1 MTEIKN
7 LFRRLFDVIIE
18 GRSAQAQRHIE
29 EYLRAHGTER
39 QPKA

>member
-1 MTEIKN
+1 MIEKKN
-7 LFRRLFDVIIE
+7 LFRRVFDAIIE